1 MWEAI
6 QFAVKH
12 RLSNLT
18 VIIDKNKLQAMDF
31 LENILTLEG
40 RRDDLQKKVRAFGC
54 EIKTCNGHSIKKTLS
69 LP

>member
-1 MWEAI
+1 MQEGSMWEAI

-40 RRDDLQKKVRAFGC
+40 RRDDLQKRSEHLAVK
-54 EIKTCNGHSIKKTLS
+54 
-69 LP
+69 